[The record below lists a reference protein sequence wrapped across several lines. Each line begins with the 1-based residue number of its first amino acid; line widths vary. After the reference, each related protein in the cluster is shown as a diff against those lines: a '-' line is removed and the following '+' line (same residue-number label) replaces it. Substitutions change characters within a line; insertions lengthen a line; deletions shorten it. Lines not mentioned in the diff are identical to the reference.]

1 MNRWGDLWSP
11 VTYAKKEGKNKMKLH
26 TKNFG
31 EIEID
36 EQKIIR
42 FPEGILGFE
51 EERQFVIINNQDE
64 ENPFHWLQS
73 VTNPNLTFVIINP
86 FFAYPNYDIIIP
98 ETAQEKLKIKDEK
111 DVMVYSIVVVPED
124 MGKMTANLLGPII
137 INVNEKLGKQVILDD
152 NRYTTKH
159 YIFKQSTEDRG
170 V

>member
-1 MNRWGDLWSP
+1 MILN
-11 VTYAKKEGKNKMKLH
+11 

-36 EQKIIR
+36 EDKIIH

-51 EERQFVIINNQDE
+51 EEKQFIIINNEDE

-73 VTNPNLTFVIINP
+73 ISNPDLAFVIINP

-98 ETAQEKLKIKDEK
+98 ETAQEKLKIEDEK
-111 DVMVYSIVVVPED
+111 DVIVYSIVVVPED
-124 MGKMTANLLGPII
+124 MEKMTANLLGPII
-137 INVNEKLGKQVILDD
+137 INGNKKIGKQVILDD
-152 NRYTTKH
+152 DRYTTKH
-159 YIFKQSTEDRG
+159 YIFKQSLEDRG

>member
-1 MNRWGDLWSP
+1 MILN
-11 VTYAKKEGKNKMKLH
+11 

-31 EIEID
+31 PIEID
-36 EQKIIR
+36 EQKIIH

-51 EERQFVIINNQDE
+51 TEKQFVIINNEDE

-73 VTNPNLTFVIINP
+73 INNPDLAFVIINP
-86 FFAYPNYDIIIP
+86 FFAYPNYDIVIP

-111 DVMVYSIVVVPED
+111 DIIVYSIVVVPDE
-124 MGKMTANLLGPII
+124 MEKMTTNLLGPIV
-137 INVNEKLGKQVILDD
+137 INMNEKLGKQVILDD
-152 NRYTTKH
+152 DRYTTKH